1 MTEKN
6 RSGLFVGFHR
16 ALNRF
21 RKNTD
26 GAFAIEFAFLFPVTA
41 LFMLGITEFGRALW
55 VYNSM
60 HQAAESGARWAMVRE
75 TATDDDIKAAT
86 KAQVLVLDT
95 DKMTVTITRADI
107 AGEGTITVKAAYTF
121 KLMTSFFT
129 KDDITVDGEATVPDI
144 YS

>member
-41 LFMLGITEFGRALW
+41 LFMLAITEFGRALW
-55 VYNSM
+55 IYNSM

-75 TATDDDIKAAT
+75 TATPDQIIAAT
-86 KAQVLVLDT
+86 EAQLLVLDP
-95 DKMTVTITRADI
+95 DKMDVEVTRAGCPD
-107 AGEGTITVKAAYTF
+107 ECTITVKATYTF
-121 KLMTSFFT
+121 KLMTTFFR